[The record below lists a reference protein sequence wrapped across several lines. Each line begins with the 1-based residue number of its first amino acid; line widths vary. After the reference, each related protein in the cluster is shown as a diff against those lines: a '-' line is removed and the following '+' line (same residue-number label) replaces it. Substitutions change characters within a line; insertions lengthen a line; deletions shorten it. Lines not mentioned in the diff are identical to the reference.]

1 MDVFKWF
8 RGRSEAARLE
18 QGDVKALIHGYGHGA
33 YCEACRRELDAGML
47 EMTSYRG
54 STSERWGMVALL
66 VADWIEA
73 LKDEA
78 DKRSR
83 LDIAFRMVT
92 F

>member
-18 QGDVKALIHGYGHGA
+18 QGDVEALIHGYGYGA

-54 STSERWGMVALL
+54 STSGPRREFVAKPLDSQ
-66 VADWIEA
+66 AF
-73 LKDEA
+73 
-78 DKRSR
+78 SR
-83 LDIAFRMVT
+83 LIFVKSG
-92 F
+92 